1 MAILL
6 FIPVYIIL
14 SFESIFFSSAKLESI
29 IFNILLLAVEIFGF
43 IFVFYLAFMISGA
56 ISFRIKSHTV
66 NRVSNI
72 SPFFSIIVPSHGTN
86 FLILK
91 NTLDGAQR
99 IKYEKFEIIVS
110 DNSKNEIVASNLKD
124 YCQKNEIVYHY
135 KKDERGFKAGNIN
148 AVLSLAKGE
157 YIVILDSDHIP
168 DPKILQNF
176 ARSLG
181 KPRVGFIQAKA
192 VYRNTRRLY
201 QAASSILYAQFYEVI
216 EAAKDQ
222 RGMVLFNGTTEIG
235 GFSEDT
241 LIEDIDTSIKI
252 LTLGYEGRFANFIG
266 SYGLAPESAKSQITR
281 LWRWTHGACNI
292 LRIRLRMLLFNK
304 KISWPK
310 KFELILN
317 TMAFF
322 SGISIVVLFSMLT
335 FMNFLQIS
343 VLRFKFLGLNSVFIM
358 PMLTSL
364 FILSMALLTILWE
377 EREISFFQRLV
388 HLIPFYLFSLGTFLF
403 LISGIIDGLL
413 LKNTPKSET
422 SVWDREFKIVRNSL
436 LALAFTGILVLLTIL
451 AAPNELTFFI
461 IGGVITWIFT
471 PGMLIWEEIKPH
483 PRE

>member
-1 MAILL
+1 MRLYYTLGKLTHLISMAILL
-6 FIPVYIIL
+6 FIPVYTIL
-14 SFESIFFSSAKLESI
+14 TFESIFFSSARLESI

-43 IFVFYLAFMISGA
+43 IFVFYLTFMISGA

-66 NRVSNI
+66 NRVSNN

-135 KKDERGFKAGNIN
+135 KKDKRGFKAGNIN
-148 AVLSLAKGE
+148 AVLSLTKGE

-168 DPKILQNF
+168 DSKILQNF

-181 KPRVGFIQAKA
+181 NSRVGFIQAKA
-192 VYRNTRRLY
+192 AYRNTRRLY

-222 RGMVLFNGTTEIG
+222 RGMVLFNGTTGCFPKKILEEIG

-422 SVWDREFKIVRNSL
+422 
-436 LALAFTGILVLLTIL
+436 
-451 AAPNELTFFI
+451 
-461 IGGVITWIFT
+461 
-471 PGMLIWEEIKPH
+471 
-483 PRE
+483 